1 MASLRLTTFF
11 RMSSDAGLVWFR
23 PPPVRKV
30 LQKQLLKAPDVSAK
44 RSRAFFTSL
53 NLSLLL
59 QASGKMDRQWL
70 CSLNPVLSEDSLDPR
85 EQSVAKPTERALF

>member
-1 MASLRLTTFF
+1 MQGL
-11 RMSSDAGLVWFR
+11 SSFDL
-23 PPPVRKV
+23 PPSGKV
-30 LQKQLLKAPDVSAK
+30 LQKQLLKTPDVSAR

-70 CSLNPVLSEDSLDPR
+70 SSLNPVLSEDSPNPGEGNAPR
-85 EQSVAKPTERALF
+85 GFGP